1 MENSFL
7 TVLEQ
12 VILAQN
18 PDLYV
23 YAQKL
28 HKGLIPDKE
37 TVFCSVYAGSVLFP
51 KAPEGFKFKNP
62 SSSATVRA
70 TVVKHDKIN
79 NQVLLEDGRWVDA
92 VNSRDSESTWIHE
105 LEPIEPI
112 VLGEAKP
119 KHHEDVFG

>member
-18 PDLYV
+18 PDLFI

-37 TVFCSVYAGSVLFP
+37 TVLTHVYSSSVLFP
-51 KAPEGFKFKNP
+51 KAPEGFKFKDP
-62 SSSATVRA
+62 SSSATIRA

-79 NQVLLEDGRWVDA
+79 NQVLLEDGRWVSA
-92 VNSRDSESTWIHE
+92 VDHRDSESTWIHE

-112 VLGEAKP
+112 VLEEAEP